1 MKKVHRKHKEHQ
13 TEHVDH
19 YDRSVEPVVDDAAI
33 TESLYAIYGEERND
47 LQTVAQASNQLTR
60 FLVHTIVLL
69 LGICGAVA
77 VGYVVHQQWFA
88 GDRDAKP
95 LAMSFVIADAIQ
107 SGSMTTIEF
116 DYANQTSA
124 PLTAV
129 TIDLNVPAGFVV
141 AISEPLVT
149 NLEDLSWDL
158 GTIGAYSDGKIV
170 LTGTWI
176 ADVPSTT
183 GVQAIATYKPA
194 NFNAQF
200 HDIATKTVSTT
211 TSTTAVTI
219 DAPPVVNI
227 GESVTYSV
235 RISTTGTEIVEA
247 PKVMMTLPEGFFVS
261 SSTPAIAAGGPTEW
275 MLTDLIPH
283 AEQTIVVT
291 GAFASDAAGA
301 RTMTVSSGVPGSRFS
316 PQATVTAITE
326 VKPSALA
333 LTMVA
338 NGGTGTVAAD
348 PGSLLR
354 MSLRLDNTSDAVIS
368 DATALLDFT
377 AEDNIPISWS
387 EAVLDGGRIT
397 AKGIAFDATTIG
409 SIPAG
414 SYALLNL
421 AFPLK
426 TDLSAVSSAFSVVFT
441 ATRGLITVSATP
453 LTVELNSDAGIT
465 ATLRYYDEDGSPLGS
480 GPLPPI
486 VGQTTH
492 YRAVWAVAGGNHG
505 ITDGTVSATLPEGV
519 TWDDFSTV
527 TSGSIAYDSSTR
539 VIRWTIASLPAD
551 GAQVSARMSVSIT
564 PTADDVGLEK
574 TVIGKVILNAKDAL
588 TGATF
593 ERSDDAVTTDLD
605 GDALAAGKGIVKE

>member
-1 MKKVHRKHKEHQ
+1 MKKAHRMHREHHP
-13 TEHVDH
+13 ERVDH
-19 YDRSVEPVVDDAAI
+19 HDRLAESGVDDAMI
-33 TESLYAIYGEERND
+33 TESLHAIYGEERHD
-47 LQTVAQASNQLTR
+47 LQTVAQAPNPLTR
-60 FLVHTIVLL
+60 FLIKTIIVLL
-69 LGICGAVA
+69 CICGVVA
-77 VGYVVHQQWFA
+77 VGYMVYQQWFA

-95 LAMSFVIADAIQ
+95 LAMSFVIADDIQ
-107 SGSMTTIEF
+107 SGSLTTIALN
-116 DYANQTSA
+116 YANQTNS

-129 TIDLNVPAGFVV
+129 TIDINVPVGFIL
-141 AISEPLVT
+141 AHAEPPVT
-149 NLEDLSWDL
+149 NLEDFSWDL
-158 GTIGAYSDGKIV
+158 GTIGARSDGKIV
-170 LTGTWI
+170 FTGTWI

-200 HDIATKTVSTT
+200 HDIVTKTVSTT
-211 TSTTAVTI
+211 SSTTSVSI
-219 DAPPVVNI
+219 DAPPSVNV
-227 GESVTYSV
+227 GESATYTV
-235 RISTTGTEIVEA
+235 RISAVGTEIVEA
-247 PKVMMTLPEGFFVS
+247 PKVIMTLPEGFFVS
-261 SSTPAIAAGGPTEW
+261 SSIPAITAGGSTEW
-275 MLTDLIPH
+275 MLTELIPGT
-283 AEQTIVVT
+283 EQTITVT

-301 RTMTVSSGVPGSRFS
+301 RTMTVSSGVQGSRFS
-316 PQATVTAITE
+316 PQATATAITD
-326 VKPSALA
+326 VQPSALA
-333 LTMVA
+333 LTVVA

-348 PGSLLR
+348 PGSVLR
-354 MSLRLDNTSDAVIS
+354 MSLRLDNTSAAVIS

-397 AKGIAFDATTIG
+397 AKGIVFDTTAIG

-414 SYALLNL
+414 SYALLNV

-426 TDLSAVSSAFSVVFT
+426 ADLSAVSSAFSVAFT
-441 ATRGLITVSATP
+441 ATRGSITVSATP

-492 YRAVWAVAGGNHG
+492 YRAVWAVTGGNHG
-505 ITDGTVSATLPEGV
+505 ITDVTVSATLPEGV

-527 TSGSIAYDSSTR
+527 TSGSIVYDSSTR

-551 GAQVSARMSVSIT
+551 GAQVSARMSVSMT
-564 PTADDVGLEK
+564 PTADDAGLEK

-593 ERSDDAVTTDLD
+593 ERSDDAVTTALD
-605 GDALAAGKGIVKE
+605 GDALAAGKGVVKE

>member
-1 MKKVHRKHKEHQ
+1 MKKAHREHKGHQVEHA
-13 TEHVDH
+13 DH
-19 YDRSVEPVVDDAAI
+19 HDRLSPVVDDAAI
-33 TESLYAIYGEERND
+33 TESLHAIYGEERDD
-47 LQTVAQASNQLTR
+47 LQTVAQAPNPLTR
-60 FLVHTIVLL
+60 FLVRTIIVLL
-69 LGICGAVA
+69 MVCAGVA
-77 VGYVVHQQWFA
+77 AGYFVYQQWFA

-95 LAMSFVIADAIQ
+95 LAMSFVMADDIQ
-107 SGSMTTIEF
+107 SGSTTTIEF
-116 DYANQTSA
+116 DYVNQTNS

-141 AISEPLVT
+141 VTSEPLVT
-149 NLEDLSWDL
+149 NAEDLSWDL
-158 GTIGAYSDGKIV
+158 GTIGARSDGKIV

-211 TSTTAVTI
+211 TSTTSVAI
-219 DAPPVVNI
+219 DAPLTANV
-227 GESVTYSV
+227 GESVTYTIH
-235 RISTTGTEIVEA
+235 ISTTGTEIVAA
-247 PKVMMTLPEGFFVS
+247 PKAIMTLPEGFFVS
-261 SSTPAIAAGGPTEW
+261 SSTPTLTAGGPTEW
-275 MLTDLIPH
+275 TLSDLVPG

-291 GAFASDAAGA
+291 GAYASDAAGV

-316 PQATVTAITE
+316 PQATATAVTE
-326 VKPSALA
+326 VRPSALA

-338 NGGTGTVAAD
+338 NGGTGTIAAD

-354 MSLRLDNTSDAVIS
+354 MSLRLDNTSDAAIA

-377 AEDNIPISWS
+377 AEDNLPISWAD
-387 EAVLDGGRIT
+387 AVLDGGKIT
-397 AKGIAFDATTIG
+397 AKGITFDAAAIG

-426 TDLSAVSSAFSVVFT
+426 ADLSAVSSTFSVAFS
-441 ATRGLITVSATP
+441 ATRGSVTVQATP
-453 LTVELNSDAGIT
+453 LTVELNSDAGVT

-480 GPLPPI
+480 GPLPPA
-486 VGQTTH
+486 VGSTTH

-505 ITDGTVSATLPEGV
+505 IKDVTVSATLPEDV
-519 TWDDFSTV
+519 VWDDFSTA
-527 TSGSIAYDSSTR
+527 TSGSISYDSSTR
-539 VIRWTIASLPAD
+539 VIRWTISSIPAA

-564 PTADDVGLEK
+564 PAADDVGLEK
-574 TVIGKVILNAKDAL
+574 TVIGKVVLVAKDAL
-588 TGATF
+588 SGATI
-593 ERSDDAVTTDLD
+593 ERSDDAVTTACD
-605 GDALAAGKGIVKE
+605 GDALAAGKGVVK